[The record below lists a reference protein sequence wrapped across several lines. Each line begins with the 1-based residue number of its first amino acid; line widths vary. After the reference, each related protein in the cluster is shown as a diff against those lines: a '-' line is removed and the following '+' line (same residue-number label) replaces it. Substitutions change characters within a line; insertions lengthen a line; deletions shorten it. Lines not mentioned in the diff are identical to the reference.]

1 MLKLFWKILKDEFGG
16 TLAITRKTSGT
27 VATAAAQNSNADEIE
42 AVVNGAIE
50 AANIA
55 NDAVTAVKL
64 NSDVLRANYG
74 LAQHTD
80 GTLYIDLHA
89 TPGLEFSGGKL
100 RVDGYGLISLSSDGV
115 IWGRTGDMLFSS
127 SGTTPDGF
135 TDVSATYAN
144 KFIRVSATALSAGG
158 ADTHTHAAGSLLGPS
173 HIHTSSSTD
182 DGGTLQGLYST
193 TTGTGVNNGDQRQA
207 HKHVFTTAASGTGAV
222 TGTSAS
228 GDNVPVYVTLK
239 MYQKN

>member
-1 MLKLFWKILKDEFGG
+1 MFKLFLKILKDEFGG
-16 TLAITRKTSGT
+16 TLSITRKTSGT

-127 SGTTPDGF
+127 SVTTPDGF
-135 TDVSATYAN
+135 TDVSATYTN
-144 KFIRVSATALSAGG
+144 RFIRINATALTEANMPVITHAHGMNSHTHTTPDHLHSMWVNTNAGG
-158 ADTHTHAAGSLLGPS
+158 RDTLETCDGDHLSNTNFSVSSGSG
-173 HIHTSSSTD
+173 TS
-182 DGGTLQGLYST
+182 G
-193 TTGTGVNNGDQRQA
+193 
-207 HKHVFTTAASGTGAV
+207 AASGNTENG
-222 TGTSAS
+222 GESC
-228 GDNVPVYVTLK
+228 VYITLK
-239 MYQKN
+239 AYSKN